1 MIHSMTGFGKAESVI
16 HNKKIT
22 IEIRSLNSK
31 FIDLNLKLPSL
42 YRSKDVAIRSLLT
55 EGLKRGKIELTLH
68 FDLIETEPNHFLN
81 TAVINEYYSSFKNL
95 VDKSAIENS
104 ENIDYLQQI
113 MKMPD
118 VLKTERKELSDD
130 EWQQV
135 VLLIKEAIID
145 LSNFRNN
152 EGQALEKDIR
162 FQTESIMK
170 LLKDCEKFDQARIE
184 TIKERLKKNLA
195 SVAKDETYNE
205 NRFEQELIYY
215 LEKFDFTEEK
225 VRLSKHCDHFFET
238 IEKPES
244 NGKKLGF
251 IVQEIGREI
260 NTLGSKANHFEIQKN
275 VVQMKDHL
283 EKIKEQTLNVL

>member
-1 MIHSMTGFGKAESVI
+1 MTGFGKAESVI

-152 EGQALEKDIR
+152 EGEALEKDIR

-238 IEKPES
+238 IENPES

>member
-1 MIHSMTGFGKAESVI
+1 
-16 HNKKIT
+16 
-22 IEIRSLNSK
+22 
-31 FIDLNLKLPSL
+31 
-42 YRSKDVAIRSLLT
+42 
-55 EGLKRGKIELTLH
+55 
-68 FDLIETEPNHFLN
+68 
-81 TAVINEYYSSFKNL
+81 
-95 VDKSAIENS
+95 
-104 ENIDYLQQI
+104 
-113 MKMPD
+113 MPD

-145 LSNFRNN
+145 LSNFRKN
-152 EGQALEKDIR
+152 EGGALEKDIK
-162 FQTESIMK
+162 FQTQSIMK

-184 TIKERLKKNLA
+184 TIKERLKKNLTT
-195 SVAKDETYNE
+195 VAKDETYNE